1 MNTITAATLNP
12 IATTYP
18 VSRSLPAYVFEAK
31 YEFLRV
37 LRTPAFAIPSLM
49 FPPLFYLLFGVLLN
63 RNSAAAAHYLF
74 ATYSVF
80 GVMAP
85 GLFGFGVGVAI
96 ERERGWLALKRVAS
110 LFGFGVGV
118 AIERERGWLALKRVA
133 PMPPGAYLQAKMIMA
148 MLFALI
154 IYAILAAMAY
164 TLGGVRLQPAQ
175 WLLLGLITTFGVLP
189 FCALGLLIGS
199 RVNAAAA
206 PAIVN
211 FIYLPMAFL
220 SGLWMPLTMLP
231 EFIRNIAVLWPPY
244 HLAQLALAASGREYT
259 GGAPGHLVYL
269 AAFTAICFAIARR
282 WLARAA

>member
-1 MNTITAATLNP
+1 MNTIATIP
-12 IATTYP
+12 SISGTYP
-18 VSRSLPAYVFEAK
+18 APNSLLAHTLEAK

-49 FPPLFYLLFGVLLN
+49 FPPLFYLLFAVLLN
-63 RNSAAAAHYLF
+63 RGNDGAAHYLF

-96 ERERGWLALKRVAS
+96 ERERGWLALKRVA
-110 LFGFGVGV
+110 
-118 AIERERGWLALKRVA
+118 
-133 PMPPGAYLQAKMIMA
+133 PMPAGAYLLAKMIMT

-154 IYAILAAMAY
+154 IYAMLATMAF
-164 TLGGVRLQPAQ
+164 TLGGVRLGAVQ
-175 WLLLGLITTFGVLP
+175 WLLLGAITMLGVLP

-231 EFIRNIAVLWPPY
+231 EFIRDMAVLWPPY
-244 HLAQLALAASGREYT
+244 HLAQLALAAAGGEST
-259 GGAPGHLVYL
+259 GGIAGHLVFL
-269 AAFTAICFAIARR
+269 AGFTSICFVVARR
-282 WLARAA
+282 WLARAG

>member
-1 MNTITAATLNP
+1 MSAIAATPSTSN
-12 IATTYP
+12 TGQ
-18 VSRSLPAYVFEAK
+18 SSGSLLAYALEAK

-37 LRTPAFAIPSLM
+37 LRTPSFAIPSLM

-63 RNSAAAAHYLF
+63 RGNLNAAHYLF

-85 GLFGFGVGVAI
+85 GLFGFGI
-96 ERERGWLALKRVAS
+96 
-110 LFGFGVGV
+110 GV

-133 PMPPGAYLQAKMIMA
+133 PMPPGAYLLAKMIMA

-154 IYAILAAMAY
+154 IYLILATMAF
-164 TLGGVRLQPAQ
+164 TLGGVRLEFTQC
-175 WLLLGLITTFGVLP
+175 LLIGLITTFGVLP

-231 EFIRNIAVLWPPY
+231 EFIRSSAVLWPPY
-244 HLAQLALAASGREYT
+244 HLAQLALDATGREYA
-259 GGAPGHLVYL
+259 GGAVAHLAYL
-269 AAFTAICFAIARR
+269 AGFTAICFAIARR
-282 WLARAA
+282 WLARAG